1 MLLTGMLSIAF
12 PATEANLQVPR
23 APHSW
28 RLSPAAA
35 IAEQRRL
42 AGRIRLCDAPVPRRV
57 AGLDCAFHGDRIH
70 GDRILAAAVVWDVA
84 AAEVVEQRTLSDPLR
99 FPYVPG
105 LLSFREVPVL
115 LKLLRRL
122 RSDVQGLLCDGQGI
136 AHPRRLGL
144 ASHLGLIVGLPAV
157 GCAKSRLCGRHAEPG
172 ASRGSAVPLLDGE
185 ERIGTVLRTRDGV
198 RPLFVSPGHLTDHA
212 SSIDWVLAMGAGYR
226 LPEPTRLA
234 DRLVAEFKRQKI
246 ARGRR
251 SSARLRP

>member
-1 MLLTGMLSIAF
+1 MRLTGMLSIA
-12 PATEANLQVPR
+12 PLATEANLQVPR

-28 RLSPAAA
+28 RLSPAEA

-42 AGRIRLCDAPVPRRV
+42 AGRIRLCPAPVPRRV
-57 AGLDCAFHGDRIH
+57 VGLDCAFHGE
-70 GDRILAAAVVWDVA
+70 RILAAAVVWDVA
-84 AAEVVEQRTLSDPLR
+84 AAAVLEQRTLTDALR

-122 RSDVQGLLCDGQGI
+122 RSDVQGILCDGQGI

-144 ASHLGLIVGLPAV
+144 ACHLGLIAGLPAV
-157 GCAKSRLCGRHAEPG
+157 GCAKSRLCGRHGEP
-172 ASRGSAVPLLDGE
+172 AAQRGSAVPLLDGE

-198 RPLFVSPGHLTDHA
+198 RPLFVSPGHLTDHV
-212 SSIDWVLAMGAGYR
+212 SSIDWALAMGGGYR

-234 DRLVAEFKRQKI
+234 DRLVAEFKRQRI
-246 ARGRR
+246 ARGR
-251 SSARLRP
+251 